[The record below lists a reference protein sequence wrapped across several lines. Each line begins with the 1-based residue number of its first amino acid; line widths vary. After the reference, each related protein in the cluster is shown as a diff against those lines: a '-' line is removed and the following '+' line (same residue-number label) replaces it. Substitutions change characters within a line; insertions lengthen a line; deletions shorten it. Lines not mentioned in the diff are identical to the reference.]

1 MQINRYFYYWYGH
14 FNNYCFNLVVKM
26 DITFLF
32 KIAGIGLI
40 VAVLQQMLSKA
51 GREEFATLTVLTGI
65 IVIIAMMV
73 PQLTSVFDEIKSI
86 FNL

>member
-1 MQINRYFYYWYGH
+1 
-14 FNNYCFNLVVKM
+14 M

>member
-1 MQINRYFYYWYGH
+1 
-14 FNNYCFNLVVKM
+14 M

-40 VAVLQQMLSKA
+40 VAVLQQMLSKT

-65 IVIIAMMV
+65 IVIIAMIT
-73 PQLTSVFDEIKSI
+73 PQLSEVFEEIESI
-86 FNL
+86 FSL

>member
-1 MQINRYFYYWYGH
+1 
-14 FNNYCFNLVVKM
+14 M
-26 DITFLF
+26 DIMFLF

-40 VAVLQQMLSKA
+40 VAILQQMLSKT

-65 IVIIAMMV
+65 IVIIAMFV
-73 PQLTSVFDEIKSI
+73 PQVISIFDDISSI

>member
-1 MQINRYFYYWYGH
+1 
-14 FNNYCFNLVVKM
+14 M
-26 DITFLF
+26 DIAFLF

-65 IVIIAMMV
+65 IVIIAMII
-73 PQLTSVFDEIKSI
+73 PQLSEVFEEIESI
-86 FNL
+86 FGL

>member
-1 MQINRYFYYWYGH
+1 
-14 FNNYCFNLVVKM
+14 M

-40 VAVLQQMLSKA
+40 VAVLQQLLSKT

-65 IVIIAMMV
+65 IVIIAMLV
-73 PQLTSVFDEIKSI
+73 PQISSVFSELKSI

>member
-1 MQINRYFYYWYGH
+1 
-14 FNNYCFNLVVKM
+14 M
-26 DITFLF
+26 DISFLF

-40 VAVLQQMLSKA
+40 VAVLQQLLSKT

-65 IVIIAMMV
+65 IVIIAMLV
-73 PQLTSVFDEIKSI
+73 PQVSSVFDELKSI